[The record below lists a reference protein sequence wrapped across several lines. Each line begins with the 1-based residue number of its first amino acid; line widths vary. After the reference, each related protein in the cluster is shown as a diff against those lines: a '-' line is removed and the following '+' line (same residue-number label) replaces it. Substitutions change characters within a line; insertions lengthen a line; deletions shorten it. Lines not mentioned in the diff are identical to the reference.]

1 MLGLSRFGY
10 HVLNIKCQ
18 IKRGGTHV
26 IWPYLLLRH
35 QKEKEEKNTGSF
47 KNPCQLSLL
56 KSVYFRASFFRL
68 RF

>member
-35 QKEKEEKNTGSF
+35 QRRKKRKKIQGH
-47 KNPCQLSLL
+47 L
-56 KSVYFRASFFRL
+56 KIHVSCHS
-68 RF
+68 